1 MPLHVLIENGYR
13 DIIGIRLQGMGIE
26 RKVGI
31 PEGVNVSIIEPR
43 VKLGSSLGFDAEKSA
58 YHIQMGYLDA
68 QKLLYGLYGEGYY
81 IDRTLTERRAY
92 RLLAGAAVSYFRDMG
107 TTVSLREINE
117 RIVPRLVKNADSDAD
132 YYGLLVR
139 TIEDAAIEAG
149 IEREKIYTDVELI
162 ELLKAEGG
170 KYALIPQI
178 AKLYKEYKK

>member
-107 TTVSLREINE
+107 TTVSLREIDRSANRE
-117 RIVPRLVKNADSDAD
+117 FILAVEASKFLRSYVSWGSDEFEGFVKF
-132 YYGLLVR
+132 
-139 TIEDAAIEAG
+139 IENDLFPMP
-149 IEREKIYTDVELI
+149 YLTLP
-162 ELLKAEGG
+162 LKS
-170 KYALIPQI
+170 YA
-178 AKLYKEYKK
+178 